1 MRRFMTSATLSSTS
15 TLSITSILAATIGLA
30 SFGSL
35 AGAQQETRPIPPLR
49 QPGREPAQP
58 SAGDIDLRPKWERGQ
73 AIRYRMTQDST
84 SAMPD
89 MADAKKTTSVRNRQT
104 VDFTLRVKDVNKE
117 TGVATVDMVYDAL
130 KIKLDGA
137 GFDIDFDSSKSKPAA
152 TPKAPAPGKGKPS
165 ANPADADPM
174 ETIKQLQEGLAG
186 LDPAKLIGEQFQKM
200 VGTTLTLTIDKSGVI
215 TNVAGGSELDP
226 TGLLGQMGAAAPGSN
241 APQAGGGLFGPITTA
256 DGGYT
261 GLVRVGQKWTHTDS
275 MSVGP
280 LGAMRMLTEHTLRSA
295 GRGTAEVAFA
305 GRIDPQSA
313 AGNASAQLKSATQS
327 GSYTWDTAKGQLL
340 RMNMEQRVVQ
350 SQPGTN
356 SGADATSS
364 TTMTVERR

>member
-1 MRRFMTSATLSSTS
+1 MHRSIAS
-15 TLSITSILAATIGLA
+15 TLTAMLVLACVGSAA
-30 SFGSL
+30 S
-35 AGAQQETRPIPPLR
+35 AQNSTPQNSTPQEETRPIPPLR
-49 QPGREPAQP
+49 QPGREPSKP

-73 AIRYRMTQDST
+73 SIRYRMTQDST

-89 MADAKKTTSVRNRQT
+89 MSNPKKTTSVRNRQT

-130 KIKLDGA
+130 KIKLEGA
-137 GFDIDFDSSKSKPAA
+137 GFDIDFDSSKTPPPAK
-152 TPKAPAPGKGKPS
+152 TPAKTPAKAPAKSPAS
-165 ANPADADPM
+165 DPADIDPM
-174 ETIKQLQEGLAG
+174 ETIKQLQDGLQS
-186 LDPAKLIGEQFQKM
+186 LDPAKLIGDQFQKM

-215 TNVAGGSELDP
+215 TNVSGGSELDP
-226 TGLLGQMGAAAPGSN
+226 TGLLTQMGAPGGSS
-241 APQAGGGLFGPITTA
+241 PQAGGGLFGPITTA
-256 DGGYT
+256 DGSYT

-313 AGNASAQLKSATQS
+313 ADNASAQLKSATQS
-327 GSYTWDTAKGQLL
+327 GSYTWDTVKGQLV

-350 SQPGTN
+350 NQPGTT
-356 SGADATSS
+356 SGAEATSS

>member
-1 MRRFMTSATLSSTS
+1 MHRSIAS
-15 TLSITSILAATIGLA
+15 TLTAMLVMACVGSAA
-30 SFGSL
+30 S
-35 AGAQQETRPIPPLR
+35 AQNSTPQEETRPIPPLR
-49 QPGREPAQP
+49 QPGREPARP
-58 SAGDIDLRPKWERGQ
+58 SAGDVDLRPKWERGQ
-73 AIRYRMTQDST
+73 SIRYRMTQDSS

-89 MADAKKTTSVRNRQT
+89 MSNPKKTTSVRNRQT

-130 KIKLDGA
+130 KIKLEGA
-137 GFDIDFDSSKSKPAA
+137 GFDIDFDSSKTPPPAK
-152 TPKAPAPGKGKPS
+152 TPAKSPAPTK
-165 ANPADADPM
+165 APADADPM
-174 ETIKQLQEGLAG
+174 ETIKQLQDGLQS
-186 LDPAKLIGEQFQKM
+186 LDPAKLIGDQFQKM

-215 TNVAGGSELDP
+215 TNVSGGSELDP
-226 TGLLGQMGAAAPGSN
+226 TGLLTQMGAPGGSS
-241 APQAGGGLFGPITTA
+241 PQAGGGLFGPITTA

-313 AGNASAQLKSATQS
+313 ADNAAAQLKSATQS
-327 GSYTWDTAKGQLL
+327 GSYTWDTTKGQLV

-350 SQPGTN
+350 NQPGTT
-356 SGADATSS
+356 SGAEATSS